1 MEHLCE
7 LMVTFN
13 AKHAQKC
20 RHALFNQLGVQ
31 ANLLCVLEHVY
42 GFGKD
47 ESKGGPATN
56 GPLSGCSGKSFCWHL
71 STVFLQICL
80 GFLSVPDTV
89 F

>member
-42 GFGKD
+42 GFG
-47 ESKGGPATN
+47 
-56 GPLSGCSGKSFCWHL
+56 
-71 STVFLQICL
+71 
-80 GFLSVPDTV
+80 
-89 F
+89 